1 MKTFEKRTI
10 TYDELKNLC
19 TKNQWYTIGTT
30 KEFNNFLAQAEKTN
44 LTAQD
49 IGSMAYDIAK
59 HSITEDT
66 INMICFEIARKCTS
80 TFATTEN

>member
-10 TYDELKNLC
+10 TYDSLKNLC
-19 TKNQWYTIGTT
+19 INNQWYTIGTT
-30 KEFNNFLAQAEKTN
+30 KEFENLLMQAEKTN

-49 IGSMAYDIAK
+49 IGNMAYDIVK

-66 INMICFEIARKCTS
+66 IDMICFEIARECTS
-80 TFATTEN
+80 TFATTEI